1 MTVDLAVATP
11 TYLDLTLVGLESLP
25 VLGEERFAA
34 DLLRSPGGG
43 AITAV
48 GAARL
53 GVSTALVAPLGDDL
67 AGDLI
72 REALSAEGVQVG
84 NRKAPRT
91 PVTIV
96 LPVGDDRAMATVDPG
111 VRASAADVAALRPR
125 AVATNLDILYCAPP
139 DTWCYVTCG
148 EDEARA
154 FVRRPPEQLSGVRAL
169 FVNEREARIL
179 TGSSN
184 AEAAGAELA
193 KNAAAVIVTR
203 GRNGATAVVDG
214 ERYETSAF
222 EVGPAVDTTGAGDL
236 LAAAYVWADLRG
248 APPEDRLRWSVLYAG
263 LSVTTPTAV
272 AGAATL
278 QQLLDAGKRH
288 GLTLPEVG

>member
-1 MTVDLAVATP
+1 MSVDLAVATP

-53 GVSTALVAPLGDDL
+53 GVVTALVAPLGDDL

-72 REALSAEGVQVG
+72 REALAAEGVTVG
-84 NRKAPRT
+84 VRKAPRT

-111 VRASAADVAALRPR
+111 VRANAADVAALKPR

-154 FVRRPPEQLSGVRAL
+154 FVRRPPEQLAGVRAL

-179 TGSSN
+179 TGTSDAN
-184 AEAAGAELA
+184 AAGAELA
-193 KNAAAVIVTR
+193 KNAASVVVTR
-203 GRNGATAVVDG
+203 GRSGAIGFVDG
-214 ERYETSAF
+214 QRYETSGF
-222 EVGPAVDTTGAGDL
+222 DTGPAVDTTGAGDL
-236 LAAAYVWADLRG
+236 LAAAYIWADLRG
-248 APPEDRLRWSVLYAG
+248 AAPEDRLRWSVLYAG

-278 QQLLDAGKRH
+278 QQLLDAGARH
-288 GLTLPEVG
+288 GLRLPEVG

>member
-1 MTVDLAVATP
+1 MSVDLAVATP

-43 AITAV
+43 AIIAV

-67 AGDLI
+67 AGELI
-72 REALSAEGVQVG
+72 RDALSEEGVQVG
-84 NRKAPRT
+84 DRKAPRT

-96 LPVGDDRAMATVDPG
+96 LPVGDDRAMATIDPG
-111 VRASAADVAALRPR
+111 VRASAADVTALQPR
-125 AVATNLDILYCAPP
+125 AVATNLDLLYCSPAGAR
-139 DTWCYVTCG
+139 CYVTCG

-154 FVRRPPEQLSGVRAL
+154 FVRRPPEQLAGVRAL
-169 FVNEREARIL
+169 FVNEREASIL
-179 TGSSN
+179 TGT
-184 AEAAGAELA
+184 ADADAAGAELA
-193 KNAAAVIVTR
+193 RNAAAVVVTR
-203 GRNGATAVVDG
+203 GRNGATAFVG
-214 ERYETSAF
+214 GQRYDTTAF

-248 APPEDRLRWSVLYAG
+248 ASPEDRLRWSVLYAG

-278 QQLLDAGKRH
+278 KQLLKAGARH